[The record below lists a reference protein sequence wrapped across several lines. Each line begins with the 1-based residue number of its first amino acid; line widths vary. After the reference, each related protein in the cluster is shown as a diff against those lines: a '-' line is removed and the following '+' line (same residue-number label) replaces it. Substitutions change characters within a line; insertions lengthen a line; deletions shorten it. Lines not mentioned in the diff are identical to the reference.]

1 MHSYKTSIHSYSYK
15 TLPNITTKHS
25 ITFLQNTPIHSY
37 KTSIHSYKTYI
48 HSYKTFLC
56 IPTKHSI
63 AFLQNTPIHSYKTS
77 IHSYKTYIHSYKTYI
92 HSYKTL
98 LCIPT
103 KHLYIPTIHLHIF
116 TNYSYAFLHLYI
128 HIPTKHSQTF
138 IQNTQGLWC
147 CKRAGTEAPSH
158 AQQVLQ
164 RYWHDCTGLLCS
176 VEESQRVSVALYI
189 SVLRERE
196 RYIYMRNCDII
207 AIKRSTRLLYQCHN
221 T

>member
-15 TLPNITTKHS
+15 TLPNILTKHS

-56 IPTKHSI
+56 IPTKH
-63 AFLQNTPIHSYKTS
+63 
-77 IHSYKTYIHSYKTYI
+77 
-92 HSYKTL
+92 
-98 LCIPT
+98 
-103 KHLYIPTIHLHIF
+103 LY
-116 TNYSYAFLHLYI
+116 
-128 HIPTKHSQTF
+128 IPTKHSQTF